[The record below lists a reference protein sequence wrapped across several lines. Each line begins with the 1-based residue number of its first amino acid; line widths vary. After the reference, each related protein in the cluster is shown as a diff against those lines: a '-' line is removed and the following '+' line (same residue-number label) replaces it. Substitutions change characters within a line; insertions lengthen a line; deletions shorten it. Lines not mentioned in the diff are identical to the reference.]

1 MPLCGVERSRGCTS
15 ARSTTPTLQSR
26 HFFLFGRRLSASSSR
41 PRPSCSSAPQVKPLL
56 LTVGDK
62 AQRCVCVCGWAAVGA
77 NTLHTRTRA
86 RARITSQRRWPE
98 VSRPRAL
105 SFNHPRPGFS
115 IGSVPQF
122 GFESVFTMTG
132 KKLEEK
138 KKKKPPPDS
147 LWM

>member
-1 MPLCGVERSRGCTS
+1 M
-15 ARSTTPTLQSR
+15 
-26 HFFLFGRRLSASSSR
+26 
-41 PRPSCSSAPQVKPLL
+41 
-56 LTVGDK
+56 
-62 AQRCVCVCGWAAVGA
+62 CGWAAVGA

-115 IGSVPQF
+115 IADGSVPQF

-132 KKLEEK
+132 KKLEK
-138 KKKKPPPDS
+138 KKKKTSTRLFVDVTTARAGQDTSDFMRGNDRHPTGKRGPCGKITA
-147 LWM
+147 